1 MPTLRL
7 FTGVLLAGLTL
18 CTAGRAA
25 VVTNSTTLPPLG
37 VGFSIGGGGSC
48 FSAVGVCAVPG
59 ILTFTSIASSSFN
72 LRGQDIV
79 ANATLTADVTM
90 LSTVTPVLLT
100 GTVEEEVIGRTA
112 TTQTGSWPTQLL
124 SFDLGGPVVIGT
136 LSGTLDLGLDTSHT
150 STGGASVDDAPGQ
163 DGLFSVDSF
172 FDVFVELTFDQ
183 GLPGIP
189 PLSTTRGPFVV
200 SLAPEPATLVLLAG
214 PILGLAVL
222 RRNRRTH

>member
-18 CTAGRAA
+18 GTAGRAA
-25 VVTNSTTLPPLG
+25 VITNSTTLPPLG
-37 VGFSIGGGGSC
+37 VGFGIVGGGSC

-59 ILTFTSIASSSFN
+59 TLTFTSIASSGFN
-72 LRGQDIV
+72 PMGQYIV
-79 ANATLTADVTM
+79 ANATLTGNVTM
-90 LSTVTPVLLT
+90 QSTVLPVVLT
-100 GTVEEEVIGRTA
+100 GTVEEEVLGRTVN
-112 TTQTGSWPTQLL
+112 TPTGNWPTQIL
-124 SFDLGGPVVIGT
+124 SFDLSGPVLGHT
-136 LSGTLDLGLDTSHT
+136 LGLGLDTSHM
-150 STGGASVDDAPGQ
+150 STGGASVDDVPGQ

-183 GLPGIP
+183 GLPGVP

-200 SLAPEPATLVLLAG
+200 ALAPEPATLMLLAG

-222 RRNRRTH
+222 RGSRRTH

>member
-18 CTAGRAA
+18 GTAGRAA
-25 VVTNSTTLPPLG
+25 VITNSTTLPPLG

-48 FSAVGVCAVPG
+48 FPAVGVCAVPG
-59 ILTFTSIASSSFN
+59 VLTFTSIVSSGFN
-72 LRGQDIV
+72 PTGQDIV
-79 ANATLTADVTM
+79 ANATLTANVTM
-90 LSTVTPVLLT
+90 LSTVVPVLLA

-112 TTQTGSWPTQLL
+112 TTQTGNWPTQLL
-124 SFDLGGPVVIGT
+124 SLDLSGPVLGGT
-136 LSGTLDLGLDTSHT
+136 LGLGLDTSHT
-150 STGGASVDDAPGQ
+150 STGGASVDDVPGQ

-183 GLPGIP
+183 VLPGVP

-200 SLAPEPATLVLLAG
+200 SLAPEPATLVLLTG

-222 RRNRRTH
+222 RRNRRTD